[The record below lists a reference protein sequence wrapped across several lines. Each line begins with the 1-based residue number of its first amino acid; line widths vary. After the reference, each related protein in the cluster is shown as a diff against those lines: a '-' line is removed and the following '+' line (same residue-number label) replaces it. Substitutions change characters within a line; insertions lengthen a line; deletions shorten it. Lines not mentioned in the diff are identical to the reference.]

1 MSLNTHWKRA
11 VGNHFG
17 APRAMLLA
25 GVWLLLVSGSAWA
38 LTELKGQMAPDFAL
52 KSSEGS
58 NLRLSEFRGQVVM
71 INFWASWCGPC
82 RDEMPFLDELYVRY
96 REAGFAVL
104 GVNMDEDAHT
114 AHKMAERLGVSFP
127 VLHDARQSVSALYDV
142 DAMPATVM
150 VDRDGRV
157 RAVHRGFRDGTAE
170 RYQAEVRALL
180 KE

>member
-1 MSLNTHWKRA
+1 MQKFLPEPGNGYRRA
-11 VGNHFG
+11 W
-17 APRAMLLA
+17 LA
-25 GVWLLLVSGSAWA
+25 VACLLLSGVAGA
-38 LTELKGQMAPDFAL
+38 LTSLPGQLAPDFVL
-52 KSSEGS
+52 KSDSGE
-58 NLRLSEFRGQVVM
+58 NLRLSELRGQVVM

-82 RDEMPFLDELYVRY
+82 REEMPFLDELYTRY

-104 GVNMDEDAHT
+104 GVNMDEEAAT
-114 AHKMAERLGVSFP
+114 AHKMAKRLGVSFP
-127 VLHDARQSVSALYDV
+127 VMHDARNAVSKLYDV

-170 RYQAEVRALL
+170 RYQAEVRELL